1 MKKFTFLLT
10 LLFACIG
17 VTSHAQD
24 VFQTSDAPTTDWAKN
39 TTWYKMSLRGKYV
52 STLNVDAN
60 GYLYAN
66 KTDAFYGEQ
75 SWWCIVGNEKTG
87 YKFYN
92 KRAGVNKV
100 LGVSQM
106 TVDGA
111 ARAEMCDVNSTNLA
125 TNFVFNT
132 NEKTGNNVFYFKEK
146 SSDVYVNERNGYF
159 SNWTTGG
166 NGDPG
171 SSFRFYKVTDPN
183 TDLETELTNQKDA
196 LNAAILKAKTVV
208 GDDLGYYSSKKVE
221 DAEAVYNATSTTA
234 DDCRNALVALTPNQP
249 KANTL
254 YRIVSAYDGFKTKQG
269 VKKTIYA
276 NGNSMM
282 WGTETTSNP
291 TEYWLFEP
299 TETENGFYLK
309 NAATH
314 AYVNTADQLQSAA
327 SRVVTI
333 SWPLKDGKPV
343 ANLRTGSDKPFHAG
357 GHNQGAG
364 VSSSLVGYGIFGSE
378 TGGASA
384 WYIVPATLEDVHTIT
399 SESVAAA
406 YPTYDESAVQVG
418 LYNPEDV
425 KKLANECNQ
434 LANAASLDNAVNAF
448 NNLTA
453 IPTATSF
460 SDNKYYRFVN
470 VGTSTNGKENTLGS
484 KDGKAF
490 CSTRTN
496 MNIDYVWQV
505 ISAGNG
511 KYNLKHATGL
521 YLQPVQGG
529 QTAKTTLGA
538 NESNYEVRNV
548 EAGVFELYNGNGNPA
563 QVETNA
569 QNTNYLNAWYGKN
582 AKWKI
587 FEINEVE
594 VPMNLVGEQKVATT
608 CLPFDA
614 SNVEGAEV
622 YTGKLNDAKNVLN
635 MTKLEGGIP
644 ANQGVVLVGTA
655 EKATITIGA
664 TTTTIG
670 ENDLRGTI
678 ANIAFTDDAPRA
690 NYLVFGKNGET
701 AGFYAPSASVASIP
715 ANKAYINAS
724 ILSNSAAAIALNF
737 NGTATGVNTVVL
749 GENGVNAPVFDLSG
763 RRVAAPVKGGV
774 YIQNG
779 KKFIK

>member
-24 VFQTSDAPTTDWAKN
+24 VFQTSDAPTANDWAEN
-39 TTWYKMSLRGKYV
+39 TKWYKMSLNGNYI
-52 STLNVDAN
+52 STLNVDGN

-66 KTDAFYGEQ
+66 KTDLFYGEQ
-75 SWWCIVGNEKTG
+75 SWWCIVGNAETG

-100 LGVSQM
+100 LGVSNM
-106 TVDGA
+106 TQDGK
-111 ARAEMCDVNSTNLA
+111 ARAEMCDANSTNLG

-132 NEKTGNNVFYFKEK
+132 NGSANNVFYFKEK
-146 SSDVYVNERNGYF
+146 NSNVYVNKRDGYF
-159 SNWTTGG
+159 SNWTGGG

-171 SSFRFYKVTDPN
+171 SSFRFYEVTDQN
-183 TDLETELTNQKDA
+183 TDLETELTNQKNA
-196 LNAAILKAKTVV
+196 LNTAITSAEAVV
-208 GDDLGYYSSKKVE
+208 GDGLGYYTSTKIEAAK
-221 DAEAVYNATSTTA
+221 AVYNATSSTA
-234 DDCRNALVALTPNQP
+234 DDCRNALAALTPNQP
-249 KANTL
+249 EANTL
-254 YRIVSAYDGFKTKQG
+254 YRLVSAYGNFETQQG

-282 WGTETTSNP
+282 WGTEATSNP

-299 TETENGFYLK
+299 TANGYYLK

-314 AYVNTADQLQSAA
+314 AYVNTAAQLQNTA

-343 ANLRTGSDKPFHAG
+343 ANLRTGNDSPFHAG
-357 GHNQGAG
+357 GHGSGAG
-364 VSSSLVGYGIFGSE
+364 VSSSLMGYGTFGSE
-378 TGGASA
+378 TNGASA
-384 WYIVPATLEDVHTIT
+384 WYIVPATLDNVHAIT
-399 SESVAAA
+399 GASVVTA

-425 KKLANECNQ
+425 KKFANECNQ

-448 NNLTA
+448 KNLTA
-453 IPTATSF
+453 IPTETSF

-470 VGTSTNGKENTLGS
+470 VGTSTNGNENTLGS

-521 YLQPVQGG
+521 YLQPVQNGPN
-529 QTAKTTLGA
+529 AKTALGA
-538 NESNYEVRNV
+538 NESNYELRNT
-548 EAGVFELYNGNGNPA
+548 ETGVFKLYNASAWPA

-569 QNTNYLNAWYGKN
+569 SNTNYLNGWDGNN

-587 FEINEVE
+587 YEVNYVE
-594 VPMNLVGEQKVATT
+594 VPMNTVGEQKVATT

-614 SNVEGAEV
+614 SNVEGADV

-644 ANQGVVLVGTA
+644 AKQGVVLVGTA
-655 EKATITIGA
+655 NKATITIGA
-664 TTTTIG
+664 TTAAIS
-670 ENDLRGTI
+670 ENDLLGTI
-678 ANIAFTDDAPRA
+678 ANIAFTDDAPRT
-690 NYLVFGKNGET
+690 NYLVFGKNGEN
-701 AGFYAPSASVASIP
+701 AGFYAPSTSVEKIP
-715 ANKAYINAS
+715 ANKAYLNAS
-724 ILSNSAAAIALNF
+724 AISAAAIALNF